1 MGLKELNNIDA
12 VIENLYS
19 NKTIIE
25 IELAGIRT
33 DINLLLN
40 PDLTEASKDI
50 IKNNELLLLLMQI
63 LDKSFNSFI
72 LTKNLID
79 FIIVDF
85 KGAYI
90 ILNQITRLINELIEL
105 TSELDNY
112 KELNEVPEV
121 ADLKNVVN
129 LEDSLEKLSICYDFL
144 KRSCS

>member
-112 KELNEVPEV
+112 EELKEVPEV
-121 ADLKNVVN
+121 ADLINVDD
-129 LEDSLEKLSICYDFL
+129 LEDSLEKLSVCYDLL